1 MQKRYL
7 VTGGAGFIGSHLAR
21 ELVAR
26 GHEVIVLDNLST
38 GRRENISDFVDRI
51 RFVEGSITDLD
62 TVEDCCVGVDCVF
75 HQAAL
80 PSVPRSVADPLAS
93 NEHNVGG
100 TLRVFWGAH
109 RQGVRRVVYAASSSI
124 YGDTEELPKHEGMQP
139 RPMSPYAVNKR
150 VGELYGAVFN
160 DLYGLSTIGLRYFN
174 VFGPRQDPN
183 SQYAAVVPKFITLMM
198 AGQPAIIHGDG
209 LQSRDFTYIQ
219 NVVEANLA
227 AAAAAETAGGRS
239 YNIALGGRITVLDLC
254 HKIRDHLGVEVEPV
268 HEPARSGDVRH
279 SQAAVDLARE
289 HLGYKGSVDLD
300 EGLRRTVAWYVE
312 NRKGEEV
319 GR

>member
-1 MQKRYL
+1 MSRYL
-7 VTGGAGFIGSHLAR
+7 VTGGAGFIGSHLSR
-21 ELVAR
+21 HLVEA
-26 GHEVIVLDNLST
+26 GHEVVVLDNLST
-38 GRRENISDFVDRI
+38 GRRENLDDVLDRLT
-51 RFVEGSITDLD
+51 FVEGSITELE
-62 TVEDCCVGVDCVF
+62 TVEQCCEGVDCVF

-93 NEHNVGG
+93 DENNIGG

-160 DLYGLSTIGLRYFN
+160 NLYGLSTIGMRYFN
-174 VFGPRQDPN
+174 VFGPRQDPE
-183 SQYAAVVPKFITLMM
+183 SQYAAVVPKFITAFLEGK
-198 AGQPAIIHGDG
+198 APTIHGDG

-227 AAAAAETAGGRS
+227 ACAAPDKAGGRS
-239 YNIALGGRITVLDLC
+239 YNVALGGRFTVKDLC
-254 HKIRDHLGVEVEPV
+254 LRIRELVGSDIDPV
-268 HEPARSGDVRH
+268 HTETRAGDVMH
-279 SQAAVDLARE
+279 SQAAVELAAKE
-289 HLGYKGSVDLD
+289 LDYQGSVDLD
-300 EGLRRTVAWYVE
+300 EGLRRTVQWYRDNV
-312 NRKGEEV
+312 
-319 GR
+319 

>member
-26 GHEVIVLDNLST
+26 GHEVVVLDNLST
-38 GRRENISDFVDRI
+38 GRRENMSDYLDRI
-51 RFVEGSITDLD
+51 RFVEGSITDLE
-62 TVEDCCVGVDCVF
+62 TVEDCCTGVDCVF

-93 NEHNVGG
+93 DEHNVGG

-109 RQGVRRVVYAASSSI
+109 RQSVRRVVFAASSSI

-150 VGELYGAVFN
+150 VSELYGAVFN

-174 VFGPRQDPN
+174 VFG
-183 SQYAAVVPKFITLMM
+183 
-198 AGQPAIIHGDG
+198 
-209 LQSRDFTYIQ
+209 
-219 NVVEANLA
+219 
-227 AAAAAETAGGRS
+227 
-239 YNIALGGRITVLDLC
+239 
-254 HKIRDHLGVEVEPV
+254 
-268 HEPARSGDVRH
+268 
-279 SQAAVDLARE
+279 
-289 HLGYKGSVDLD
+289 
-300 EGLRRTVAWYVE
+300 
-312 NRKGEEV
+312 
-319 GR
+319 

>member
-1 MQKRYL
+1 MAKYL

-26 GHEVIVLDNLST
+26 KHEVVVLDNLST
-38 GRRENISDFVDRI
+38 GKLENIADLKDKL

-62 TVEDCCVGVDCVF
+62 TVQECCQGVDCVF

-80 PSVPRSVADPLAS
+80 PSVPRSVKDPLLS
-93 NEHNVGG
+93 DEQNVGG

-109 RQGVRRVVYAASSSI
+109 RTGVRRVVFAASSSI

-160 DLYGLSTIGLRYFN
+160 NLYGLSTIGLRYFN

-183 SQYAAVVPKFITLMM
+183 SQYAAVVPKFITSFL
-198 AGQPAIIHGDG
+198 AGKAPIIHGDG
-209 LQSRDFTYIQ
+209 QQSRDFTFVQ
-219 NVVEANLA
+219 NVVEANIA
-227 AAAAAETAGGRS
+227 ACAARPEAGGRS
-239 YNIALGGRITVLDLC
+239 YNVALGGRITVEDLC
-254 HKIRDHLGVEVEPV
+254 LKIRDLVGSDIQPEYDASRP
-268 HEPARSGDVRH
+268 GDVRH
-279 SQAAVDLARE
+279 SQASIELARE
-289 HLGYKGSVDLD
+289 FLGYQGNISLD
-300 EGLRRTVAWYVE
+300 EGLELTVRWYQD
-312 NRKGEEV
+312 NT
-319 GR
+319 

>member
-21 ELVAR
+21 ELVGR
-26 GHEVIVLDNLST
+26 GHEVVVLDNLST
-38 GRRENISDFVDRI
+38 GRRENMSDYLDRI
-51 RFVEGSITDLD
+51 RFVEGSITDLE
-62 TVEDCCVGVDCVF
+62 TVEDCCTGVDCVF

-93 NEHNVGG
+93 DEHNVGG

-109 RQGVRRVVYAASSSI
+109 RQGVRRVVFAASSSI

-150 VGELYGAVFN
+150 VSELYGAVFN

-183 SQYAAVVPKFITLMM
+183 SQYAAVVPKFITLLM
-198 AGQPAIIHGDG
+198 AGQPAVIHGDG

-219 NVVEANLA
+219 NVVEANI
-227 AAAAAETAGGRS
+227 AAAEAPDTAGGRS
-239 YNIALGGRITVLDLC
+239 YNIALGGRITVLDLYR
-254 HKIRDHLGVEVEPV
+254 KIRENLGVEIEPV
-268 HEPARSGDVRH
+268 HDPAREGDVRH

-289 HLGYKGSVDLD
+289 HLGYTGSVDLD

-312 NRKGEEV
+312 HGDDGEV
-319 GR
+319 AG